1 VSLTESLLHAL
12 KAHGAERIFGVPGDI
27 ALPFFRIMKN
37 R

>member
-12 KAHGAERIFGVPGDI
+12 KARGAERIFGVPGDF
-27 ALPFFRIMKN
+27 ALPFVRIMKN